1 MLAFPKRT
9 ALAIAL
15 PLGALAIFGGSVAF
29 AQTGGDGSPS
39 STPSQAP
46 TPAPDGTSPTTPTTP
61 GTHGM
66 HDSADCPNMGGSDS
80 AAPDSGSTTGTS
92 FHRMR
97 GPASS
102 NFQ

>member
-29 AQTGGDGSPS
+29 AQTGGDGSSS

-46 TPAPDGTSPTTPTTP
+46 SPTPAPDGTAPTMP
-61 GTHGM
+61 GTPGM

-80 AAPDSGSTTGTS
+80 AASAGGSTTGTS

-102 NFQ
+102 NLQ